1 MTNLNL
7 VCLEFQECKV
17 LSSLK
22 SSLRETLSSKII
34 LKKDNLK
41 IKNFLHPDRGQY
53 DAGGILS
60 LYDKNNTR
68 GRTILIT
75 SVDLYIPIFT
85 FVFGLAKL
93 NGLTG
98 IVSAHRLKSEFYGLP
113 SNEDQLQSRL
123 AKEIIH
129 EYGHLL
135 NLRHCSYYHCVMAS
149 SNTVDDL
156 DIKGDQF
163 CKSCLIKMDG
173 VLKN

>member
-1 MTNLNL
+1 
-7 VCLEFQECKV
+7 V
-17 LSSLK
+17 
-22 SSLRETLSSKII
+22 R
-34 LKKDNLK
+34 KDNLK
-41 IKNFLHPDRGQY
+41 IENFFHPDRGQY

-60 LYDKNNTR
+60 LYDKNSTQR
-68 GRTILIT
+68 HTILIT

-113 SNEDQLQSRL
+113 SNEDHLQSRL
-123 AKEIIH
+123 VKEIIH
-129 EYGHLL
+129 EYGHLV
-135 NLRHCSYYHCVMAS
+135 NLRHCSDYRCVMAS

-163 CKSCLIKMDG
+163 CTFCLKK
-173 VLKN
+173 VTSTNNN